1 MHRTDSNRLI
11 DLPHIDYENEADMT
25 VNNSGDPIHTTK
37 APQGDPYSES
47 MIKASADPYDT
58 KNHLRGDPATE
69 NQRLIDQWLNQYS
82 LCHQNPLNKKIHYL
96 CVPLIVLSILG
107 LLWSIPMPQLIASLG
122 TWFNAATL
130 VIILVSLYYI
140 RLSPRLAIGMG
151 IAALASIFMLEHTEQ
166 LLGVRVWQA
175 SILLFVLA
183 WVGQFI
189 GHHIEG
195 KRPAFA
201 NDLQFLLIG
210 PLWILADLYRR
221 LGMTY

>member
-1 MHRTDSNRLI
+1 
-11 DLPHIDYENEADMT
+11 
-25 VNNSGDPIHTTK
+25 
-37 APQGDPYSES
+37 
-47 MIKASADPYDT
+47 
-58 KNHLRGDPATE
+58 
-69 NQRLIDQWLNQYS
+69 
-82 LCHQNPLNKKIHYL
+82 
-96 CVPLIVLSILG
+96 
-107 LLWSIPMPQLIASLG
+107 
-122 TWFNAATL
+122 
-130 VIILVSLYYI
+130 
-140 RLSPRLAIGMG
+140 MG